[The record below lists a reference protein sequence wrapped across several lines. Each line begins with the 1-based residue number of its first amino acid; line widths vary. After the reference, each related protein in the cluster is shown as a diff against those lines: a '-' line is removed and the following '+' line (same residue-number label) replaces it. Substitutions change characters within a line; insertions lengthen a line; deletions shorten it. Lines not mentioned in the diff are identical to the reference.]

1 MRDPEFIL
9 LRNRFL
15 VAVGVALVFAIP
27 TLLFVVKSFG
37 REVTD
42 VLKGLNEKEDM
53 LIYVESNDCIGC
65 LEVKQILED
74 KNVDYMVLNIDKNTD
89 YEEIIRKIGI
99 SKKVVE
105 VPSLIYV
112 EDGDMVANFMGIKT
126 QDDVLSFLEVHNIN
140 TTRQ

>member
-15 VAVGVALVFAIP
+15 VAVGVVLVFAIP

-53 LIYVESNDCIGC
+53 LIYVESNDCTGC
-65 LEVKQILED
+65 LEVKQVLED
-74 KNVDYMVLNIDKNTD
+74 KNVEYMILNIDKNID
-89 YEEIIRKIGI
+89 YEEIIRKLGV
-99 SKKVVE
+99 SRKVVE

-126 QDDVLSFLEVHNIN
+126 QNDVISFLEVHNIN

>member
-15 VAVGVALVFAIP
+15 VAVGVALIFAIP

-53 LIYVESNDCIGC
+53 LIYVESNDCTGC
-65 LEVKQILED
+65 LEVKQVLED
-74 KNVDYMVLNIDKNTD
+74 KNVEYMILNIDKNID
-89 YEEIIRKIGI
+89 YEEIIRKLGV
-99 SKKVVE
+99 SRKVVE

-126 QDDVLSFLEVHNIN
+126 QNDVISFLEVHNIN

>member
-15 VAVGVALVFAIP
+15 VAVGVALIFAIP

-53 LIYVESNDCIGC
+53 LIYVESNDCTGC

-126 QDDVLSFLEVHNIN
+126 QNDVISFLEVHNIN

>member
-15 VAVGVALVFAIP
+15 VAVGVALIFAIP

-53 LIYVESNDCIGC
+53 LIYVESNDCTGC
-65 LEVKQILED
+65 LEVKQVLED

-126 QDDVLSFLEVHNIN
+126 QNDVISFLEVHNIN

>member
-15 VAVGVALVFAIP
+15 VAVGVALIFAIP

-53 LIYVESNDCIGC
+53 LIYVESNDCTGC

>member
-15 VAVGVALVFAIP
+15 VAVGVALIFAIP

-53 LIYVESNDCIGC
+53 LIYVESNDCTGC

-89 YEEIIRKIGI
+89 YEEIIRKLGV

>member
-15 VAVGVALVFAIP
+15 VAVGVALIFAIP

-53 LIYVESNDCIGC
+53 LIYVESNDCTGC
-65 LEVKQILED
+65 LEVKQVLED